1 MFIGVFVVFFYLMA
15 FLMSNAS
22 IVLQLVGS
30 WFTFKKMG
38 MPGWKGLI
46 PFYST
51 YCLFERLWDVKQFWR
66 MIIYLCVYFGAVMFG
81 FIFLA
86 FGGAFAA
93 GGRSY
98 VGMGISGIVF
108 IVLGVSMLIGAV
120 VMLIMAI
127 VLEFQLYKRLARAF
141 VLKDAWAWGLLFV
154 PFVMFPIIGFHKR
167 ICYYGPVYQA

>member
-1 MFIGVFVVFFYLMA
+1 MLAPFFILFLIFTVLPVFL
-15 FLMSNAS
+15 S
-22 IVLQLVGS
+22 IILSLTDFNMLQ
-30 WFTFKKMG
+30 

-127 VLEFQLYKRLARAF
+127 VLEFRLYQRLARSF
-141 VLKDAWAWGLLFV
+141 CLKDAWAWGLLFV